1 MWHDSDHRRSTGASG
16 GSAVDDGEA
25 VQQDDEGVASN
36 NRQWMGPKGR
46 SMLEDDEEAA
56 SEFDLEAVV

>member
-1 MWHDSDHRRSTGASG
+1 MWRDSNHRRSTGASG
-16 GSAVDDGEA
+16 GPTVDDGET

-36 NRQWMGPKGR
+36 NRRWMRPKGR

-56 SEFDLEAVV
+56 SEFDLEVVV